1 MGRRWYPGK
10 YDKAKAADDDDSRS
24 VASTTTTAPSS
35 AGTVLSSVASS
46 FEHVELESSAGA
58 TSFEHVECES
68 SAEAEPEA
76 DVCVSLVVAPV
87 APPPPP
93 PPLPSYGN
101 YADLRRR
108 LWAQQI
114 RAFLELNQ
122 KAGGH
127 LSGITPEAYF
137 AEFGFITEEAPWGTH
152 VRVALQARF
161 QAGQYRYD
169 YQLRNADAWGV
180 GYFLA
185 PGDFSA
191 QNAEGPPVAGDSI
204 WYPTLWFRFG
214 MIVWIGCLVIII
226 KGSKVWIVHVYCVH
240 NIAAVYGLWFD

>member
-1 MGRRWYPGK
+1 M
-10 YDKAKAADDDDSRS
+10 SS
-24 VASTTTTAPSS
+24 TVASD
-35 AGTVLSSVASS
+35 
-46 FEHVELESSAGA
+46 FEY
-58 TSFEHVECES
+58 VECES
-68 SAEAEPEA
+68 SAEAEPEV
-76 DVCVSLVVAPV
+76 DVCVSHVVAPV
-87 APPPPP
+87 ALPPPPL
-93 PPLPSYGN
+93 PLPSYGN

-152 VRVALQARF
+152 VLVALQARF

-191 QNAEGPPVAGDSI
+191 QNAQGPPLAGDSI

-214 MIVWIGCLVIII
+214 KILWIGCLVIII
-226 KGSKVWIVHVYCVH
+226 IGSKAWVVHAHRVH
-240 NIAAVYGLWFD
+240 NIAAVHGLWLD